1 MAKRNRQMA
10 STSPNVHV
18 HYNCID
24 WICITVRS
32 FVSNVLGL
40 RVLTMRRG
48 WDNTG
53 ANGANLSFPQE
64 FGIADQPWLIGVINA
79 GPTLFGLL
87 SAWAADP
94 VNNLLGRRGTIFFTG
109 LFVIFPVLAQAFTQ
123 NWWGLMVCRLFMGT
137 FNIECQVSLFDSQ
150 ADFAGFAARSGNGHQ
165 NLNYSSVYR

>member
-1 MAKRNRQMA
+1 MA

-18 HYNCID
+18 YYNRID
-24 WICITVRS
+24 WMCATVR
-32 FVSNVLGL
+32 VPYAVGPT
-40 RVLTMRRG
+40 VLTRRRG

-109 LFVIFPVLAQAFTQ
+109 LFVIFPVLAQA
-123 NWWGLMVCRLFMGT
+123 WWGLMVCRLFMGMLDNAYQISSLE
-137 FNIECQVSLFDSQ
+137 NIC
-150 ADFAGFAARSGNGHQ
+150 
-165 NLNYSSVYR
+165 

>member
-1 MAKRNRQMA
+1 MA
-10 STSPNVHV
+10 STGANVHV
-18 HYNCID
+18 YCNCID
-24 WICITVRS
+24 WICATVRS
-32 FVSNVLGL
+32 FVSSALGPKL
-40 RVLTMRRG
+40 LTIIRG

-109 LFVIFPVLAQAFTQ
+109 LFVVFPVLAQAFTQ
-123 NWWGLMVCRLFMGT
+123 NWWGLLICRLFMGMLS
-137 FNIECQVSLFDSQ
+137 NDYQISCMGSIC
-150 ADFAGFAARSGNGHQ
+150 
-165 NLNYSSVYR
+165 